1 MGKYRSYYYI
11 ILFFA
16 IKCVFGVYLGDLN
29 IKEITWEE
37 ETKGLLYVAGC
48 STFQDDSLRL
58 FIVGNGL
65 NGTYLKQRTILANG
79 TIVNILLDSWGIPL
93 GIQPNTIS
101 PISQKNV
108 LFAYV
113 NGTDGKIDLK
123 NPLQQDTWA
132 GIADE
137 QGNLL
142 YRVLLMKNND
152 NEINMFGINIAHQLV
167 ANTDTFIYVY
177 FKKIGMKCN
186 TIEWKLYDDKAN
198 HIGKGHYD
206 LEIEIGCVRSYN
218 TKPTLDGGFLIA
230 WSVTATSPSHKSN
243 ITLSP
248 QVKNQVYA
256 VFLEPKSAIKKTAP
270 FVIFSSAIAHE
281 IKILA
286 CTGSVIGKGFNC
298 FLQELLNKKK
308 AQSYQINFLS
318 SGMIHNVVPIETQI
332 INKKSAFSDD
342 LFDIV
347 GIPLQYGGFLLVS
360 SSLRQNLFNSLI
372 PINNNTKISS
382 ILDLFQADGT
392 LIKENFVEVVFT
404 GGACMFRN
412 NTVVLTGFSRNW
424 WVSYNFQTLSTFTID
439 LPKFHD
445 DDNGY
450 QNLNIYSSYPAL
462 NEENI
467 DITKETPQFRLSLT
481 YRGNVEKSGQGSIQ
495 IFQADNDKYPRL
507 TIPAN
512 LINLVNEN
520 ENFTKI
526 SVLLLSSTLNIP
538 ETKYYITV
546 DDGMVETSE
555 LAEPLPGVK
564 PAVWNFTTKKDLTI
578 YSEQVNVLLRFN
590 PDALPHFLKDSDE
603 TIKIIKYELSTFL
616 PVNFERLSTSKWYYD
631 NGDERSY
638 ILLPIQIS
646 PGNPS
651 SLRLVSDLNDLITNS
666 QYTNMKNGS
675 MTQYLDSKYGAPIK
689 ENFFVQNM
697 FMLILVGCA
706 VMIVG
711 VLYVAAN
718 IRDEE
723 ARNIAVPQFA
733 LILSDFSLDLLF
745 IVTHSKDIPFL
756 FIPSLIFAIFPCT
769 FNLLWSI
776 YIIIIEAMQNEKF
789 LLWFKLNHAIAS
801 TFTVLASTEVEVLSV
816 LNSRAGGF
824 KVLQAPWSNWA
835 DRMIFM
841 GSAVGFV
848 IEDVPQFIIQ
858 VIYKLNTASYSIIP
872 FLTLVTSSLVIFH
885 AIVGK
890 LYLGIVHWKHHYKP
904 NIEPNEQQYEVSI
917 SLKGQDKGM
926 HAQII
931 ESDVRSISGEF
942 GYIEGGQDN
951 ETMEV
956 KKI

>member
-1 MGKYRSYYYI
+1 MTKYKLYYYI
-11 ILFFA
+11 IIFFI
-16 IKCVFGVYLGDLN
+16 IKCVFGDLN
-29 IKEITWEE
+29 DLEVIERTWEE
-37 ETKGLLYVAGC
+37 DTEGLLYVAGC

-58 FIVGNGL
+58 FTVGNRL
-65 NGTYLKQRTILANG
+65 NSTYLKQTSILANG
-79 TIVNILLDSWGIPL
+79 TIVNILLDSWGLPL
-93 GIQPNTIS
+93 GIQPNTVS
-101 PISQKNV
+101 PISNKNV
-108 LFAYV
+108 LFAYA
-113 NGTDGKIDLK
+113 NGTDGKIDIN
-123 NPLQQDTWA
+123 NPIQKDTWA

-142 YRVLLMKNND
+142 YRVLLMKND
-152 NEINMFGINIAHQLV
+152 GFNEHNKINMFGINTAHQLV

-177 FKKIGMKCN
+177 YKKIGTRCN
-186 TIEWKLYDDKAN
+186 TIEWRLFDDKAN
-198 HIGKGHYD
+198 LIGSKN
-206 LEIEIGCVRSYN
+206 LKMENGCVRSYN

-230 WSVTATSPSHKSN
+230 WSVIATLPSHRSN
-243 ITLSP
+243 ITSSSSSP
-248 QVKNQVYA
+248 KVKNQVYA
-256 VFLEPKSAIKKTAP
+256 VFLEPKSEKIKTSP
-270 FVIFSSAIAHE
+270 FVIFSSTIAHE

-308 AQSYQINFLS
+308 VQSYQINFLS
-318 SGMIHNVVPIETQI
+318 SGMIHNVVPIESQI
-332 INKKSAFSDD
+332 INKKSAFSDF
-342 LFDIV
+342 LDIV

-360 SSLRQNLFNSLI
+360 SSLRQNPFELLS
-372 PINNNTKISS
+372 PIHNNTRIHS
-382 ILDLFQADGT
+382 ILDLFQADGS
-392 LIKENFVEVVFT
+392 LIKETFVEIIFT
-404 GGACMFRN
+404 GGACLFRN

-424 WVSYNFQTLSTFTID
+424 WDPYKFQTLSIFTID

-445 DDNGY
+445 EDNGY

-467 DITKETPQFRLSLT
+467 EITKETPQFRLSLT
-481 YRGNVEKSGQGSIQ
+481 YRGIVEKSGQGSIH

-507 TIPAN
+507 TIPPN

-526 SVLLLSSTLNIP
+526 NVLLFSSTLNMP

-546 DDGMVETSE
+546 DDGMVETNE

-564 PAVWNFTTKKDLTI
+564 PAIWNFTTKKDFTI
-578 YSEQVNVLLRFN
+578 YSEKVNVLLRFN
-590 PDALPHFLKDSDE
+590 PDALPHFLKDFDE
-603 TIKIIKYELSTFL
+603 TIKTIKHELSTFL
-616 PVNFERLSTSKWYYD
+616 PVNFDRLSASKWYFD
-631 NGDERSY
+631 NGNEHSY

-651 SLRLVSDLNDLITNS
+651 SLRLVSDLNDLVTNS
-666 QYTNMKNGS
+666 QYTNLKNGS
-675 MTQYLDSKYGAPIK
+675 MTKYLDSKYGAPIK

-697 FMLILVGCA
+697 LLLILVGCF
-706 VMIVG
+706 VIIVG
-711 VLYVAAN
+711 ILYIFAN
-718 IRDEE
+718 IRDGK

-756 FIPSLIFAIFPCT
+756 FIPSLIFSIFPCT
-769 FNLLWSI
+769 FNLFWSI
-776 YIIIIEAMQNEKF
+776 YIVIIEAMHNEKF
-789 LLWFKLNHAIAS
+789 LLWFKLNNAIAS
-801 TFTVLASTEVEVLSV
+801 TFTVLASTEVEVLSI

-841 GSAVGFV
+841 GSAIGFV

-890 LYLGIVHWKHHYKP
+890 VYLGIVHWKHNHKP
-904 NIEPNEQQYEVSI
+904 SIGPTEQHETTQDDDKFKVNIP
-917 SLKGQDKGM
+917 LKGKNKSM
-926 HAQII
+926 RAQIV
-931 ESDVRSISGEF
+931 ESDVKSISGEF
-942 GYIEGGQDN
+942 GYI
-951 ETMEV
+951 
-956 KKI
+956 